1 MGQSQTTLA
10 EADSMTADAPRA
22 EFLPFHRPWIDD
34 DEIAE
39 VVDTLRSGWLTLG
52 PKTLRFEAEFAKY
65 VGASHAIAVNSATA
79 GLHLALDVAGIGP
92 GDEVITTPYTF
103 TATAATVLHVGARP
117 VLADIRP
124 DTLNVDP
131 AEVERRITPRT
142 RAIVPVHMAGLP
154 CDMEPLRALAD
165 RHRLIV
171 IEDAAHALPAR
182 YRGRMIGALSDLT
195 VFSFYAGKNITTGE
209 GGMVTTERPDFAER
223 LRTRRLHGISRD
235 AWKRYTAE
243 GSWYYEVDY
252 PGFKYNMTDL
262 NAAIGIHQLEKS
274 DRFHE
279 IRSRYARRY
288 TEGLAGVAEL
298 ILPTVPADRE
308 HAWHLYLVRVRP
320 EMLTIDRAAV
330 IEQLRAANIGTSVHF
345 IPLHLHPHYRSAF
358 GYQPED
364 FPRAVTAYRGAIS
377 LPLYPRMTEGDVDD
391 VVRALRRILRAH
403 RIGRGA

>member
-1 MGQSQTTLA
+1 MAQSQTTLA
-10 EADSMTADAPRA
+10 EPDSAIVDGRRA

-65 VGASHAIAVNSATA
+65 LGARHAVAVSSATA
-79 GLHLALDVAGIGP
+79 GLHLALDVAGIRP

-124 DTLNVDP
+124 DTLNIDP
-131 AEVERRITPRT
+131 VEVERRITPRT
-142 RAIVPVHMAGLP
+142 RALVPVHMAGLP
-154 CDMEPLRALAD
+154 CDMEPLRALAE
-165 RHRLIV
+165 RHGLLV

-182 YRGRMIGALSDLT
+182 YRGRTIGTLSDLT

-209 GGMVTTERPDFAER
+209 GGMVTTEREDFAER

-243 GSWYYEVDY
+243 GAWYYEVDY

-262 NAAIGIHQLEKS
+262 NAAIGLHQLEKS

-288 TEGLAGVAEL
+288 TDGLGDLPEL
-298 ILPTVPADRE
+298 VLPTVPADRE

-320 EMLTIDRAAV
+320 ETLTIDRAAV

-345 IPLHLHPHYRSAF
+345 IPLHLHPHYRAAF
-358 GYQPED
+358 GYRPED
-364 FPRAVTAYRGAIS
+364 FPLALAAYRGAIS
-377 LPLYPRMTEGDVDD
+377 LPLYPRMTDADVDD
-391 VVRALRRILRAH
+391 VVRTLRRIVGAH
-403 RIGRGA
+403 RAGRAA